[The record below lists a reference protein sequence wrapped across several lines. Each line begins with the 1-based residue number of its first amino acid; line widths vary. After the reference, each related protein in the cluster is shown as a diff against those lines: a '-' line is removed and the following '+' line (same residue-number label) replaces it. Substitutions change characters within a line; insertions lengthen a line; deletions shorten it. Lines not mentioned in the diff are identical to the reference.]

1 MTQKDRE
8 VTDISEWVYKNDH
21 RQFYETEIGH
31 NLGAIMRLRK
41 MKNRKK
47 LRVII
52 SIAGFAVLAVFGW
65 YIWGM
70 HQMRKIPKL
79 SFQDAL
85 EYTTKNNE
93 DAIIS
98 VGIIKDG
105 QAAYTLYGE
114 NGKELP
120 AKMHTY
126 EIGSLTK
133 TFTAAMISKAIQEG
147 KIDINDTID
156 KYLPLAEGKNYPDI
170 EELLTHTSGYKA
182 YYFENPMS
190 SNFLYRR
197 NDFYGITKKMVLNKA
212 SAIDL
217 PADEHPFHY
226 SNYGYAVLGL
236 LLEKVYQKDYRVLM
250 NQFIEEDLQL
260 KNTRISDKNGDLSNY
275 WDWKENDAYLSAGAI
290 TSDISDMLA
299 YAKMQLEEDNY
310 FKQCHESIKEIN
322 ASTEEYKMMDI
333 NMDAIGLAWIIDK
346 ENNIIWHNGGTDNY
360 NSYIGFN
367 LKKGT
372 AVVILSNLPPGYRI
386 PATVLGVK
394 LLKLLD

>member
-1 MTQKDRE
+1 
-8 VTDISEWVYKNDH
+8 
-21 RQFYETEIGH
+21 
-31 NLGAIMRLRK
+31 
-41 MKNRKK
+41 
-47 LRVII
+47 
-52 SIAGFAVLAVFGW
+52 
-65 YIWGM
+65 
-70 HQMRKIPKL
+70 
-79 SFQDAL
+79 
-85 EYTTKNNE
+85 
-93 DAIIS
+93 
-98 VGIIKDG
+98 
-105 QAAYTLYGE
+105 
-114 NGKELP
+114 
-120 AKMHTY
+120 MHTY

-182 YYFENPMS
+182 YYFENPMC
-190 SNFLYRR
+190 SNFLNRR
-197 NDFYGITKKMVLNKA
+197 NDFYGITKEMVLNKA
-212 SAIDL
+212 SAINL
-217 PADEHPFHY
+217 PDKEYPFHY

-260 KNTRISDKNGDLSNY
+260 KNTRISDKSGDISNY
-275 WDWKENDAYLSAGAI
+275 WDWKEKDAYLSAGAI

-299 YAKMQLEEDNY
+299 YAKMQLEEDKY
-310 FKQCHESIKEIN
+310 FKQCHERIKEIN

-333 NMDAIGLAWIIDK
+333 NMDAIGMAWIIDK

-372 AVVILSNLPPGYRI
+372 AVVILSNLSPGYRI

-394 LLKLLD
+394 LLKSLD